1 MEWPGPRDDLD
12 PDLIGRGEETG
23 LLSAMRARMPRSGGP
38 RFPSGKRWRWI
49 AAVLAAGVVAAVA
62 VTVLPAT
69 HPGTGPDAGQ
79 ADHPASADQA
89 VALNIS
95 SVMTGKVMPDGAFA
109 SGRADGRGWRL
120 AVQNI
125 AYPGGGCQ
133 PAVTLN
139 GNDAGPLFPDP
150 ARITPVGNPAF
161 LTLGSS
167 MPGVG
172 FGFVQVRAGATR
184 AWTAAG
190 PGGAQTIA
198 LPPATVDACGETFR
212 LIGFA
217 YPLTATVRIHETSGS
232 VNSVYNVPS
241 VLSDPRPTLGDPL
254 VSGVWQDL
262 DTARASVASAL
273 LAAGTAYGQ
282 RWSVRL
288 QFGTA
293 GDCFSLTTT
302 YLDDSASATPSVSG
316 FCGPV
321 RTPGGL
327 ATIVAMA
334 LGSLG
339 SGDLGT
345 GYAVSVGPDTAH
357 LLAQLTSGRTFTV
370 PVVTVD
376 GRKYAAFFVP
386 EPSRLMW
393 LNALDSTG
401 HEVAGLENVPFNG
414 YTQFPL

>member
-23 LLSAMRARMPRSGGP
+23 HLSALRTRIPKFGGL
-38 RFPSGKRWRWI
+38 RFPPGQRWRWI
-49 AAVLAAGVVAAVA
+49 AAVLAAGVVATVA

-69 HPGTGPDAGQ
+69 HPGPGQ
-79 ADHPASADQA
+79 PGRPATAPQA
-89 VALNIS
+89 AALSIS
-95 SVMTGKVMPDGAFA
+95 TVMTGKVMPDGAFA
-109 SGRADGRGWRL
+109 AGEADGHPWRL

-125 AYPGGGCQ
+125 ADPGGGCE

-139 GNDAGPLFPDP
+139 GNDADPLFPDP
-150 ARITPVGNPAF
+150 PRLTPVGNPAF

-172 FGFVQVRAGATR
+172 FGFVQVRTGAVR
-184 AWTAAG
+184 AWTVAE
-190 PGGAQTIA
+190 PGGAQTPG
-198 LPPATVDACGETFR
+198 LPPVTVRACGETFH

-217 YPLTATVRIHETSGS
+217 YPLAATLRIRETSGS
-232 VNSVYNVPS
+232 SNSGYTVPS
-241 VLSDPRPTLGDPL
+241 VRSDPRPTLGDPL
-254 VSGVWQDL
+254 VSGVWQDP
-262 DTARASVASAL
+262 DTARASVASAM

-282 RWSVRL
+282 RWSIRL

-302 YLDDSASATPSVSG
+302 YIDDSASATPAVSG

-327 ATIVAMA
+327 ATIMAMA

-345 GYAVSVGPDTAH
+345 GYGVSVGPDTAH

-401 HEVAGLENVPFNG
+401 HEVAGLENVPLNG